1 MGSSGAATPEGKKTK
16 ITPKAVIYQKYGSRA
31 SYEVEEV
38 QEVLQNGCPGLCIP
52 QKGPCHYRCRL
63 NLPELSIL
71 SGTFRKKKDAEQAA
85 AEMAL
90 QKLGIHPLTHNPN
103 VHDAGEDLVSRV
115 AYLFSNEFLA
125 SQHPLSSHFRA
136 SLSREGDLC
145 GSVPVSVIAVYD
157 GKIGTLCKVID
168 PKVESN
174 PCLVISFVL
183 RAAATLPTLVTATEG
198 QLWIRRQNPYP
209 PEVIE
214 PLLVEQSSTL
224 GCVCVEALL
233 IPSSLN
239 EDVKPV
245 TLNVSSSMYYLDVIV
260 QKLGLLDASKILVS
274 RPIGKASSETRLYFV
289 ASDLQFVEPSS
300 DLNGKKPD
308 IFEGSMNTRASY
320 LAGQE
325 VYGGAILA
333 SIGYR
338 WKAKDLFHEDVF
350 LKLYYRILIY
360 KTPSGPYKLCR
371 ESTIAAELPV
381 VFTIKSNWRGTFPRE
396 ILCTFCRQHRLSEPV
411 FTISRYP
418 VKALS
423 DLSGSQKKLKV
434 TESTE
439 DTGHTN
445 ENADNHDD
453 DETVESVSHF
463 RCEVKVLSKLQDLLL
478 QCSPKE
484 FYRKETD
491 CIQNASLK
499 VLSWLSSYFQDFNMP
514 LEKLNS
520 LADELDIK
528 INPQHLFKEFKF
540 CSTMYLNQ
548 QRTIEANNCVD
559 GPQATGE
566 HEHSLLRI
574 EGPESGICPSN
585 GSLACIC
592 YSACLVT
599 EVGHTKELI
608 ESSHEFE
615 FEMGARAVNAHV
627 ETAVAQ
633 MSVGQSA
640 FFLVDLPSQELILAA
655 ANDSATALSLINS
668 NICGLEYCITLLK
681 ITEPLEDRMEQALF
695 SPPLSKQ
702 RVDYA
707 VEHIKK
713 SGATTLVDFG
723 CGSGSLL
730 ESLLDYP
737 TSLRKIVGV
746 DLSLKSL
753 SRAAK
758 VLHSKL
764 SKSLDADMPCK
775 GIQSATLYDGSIT
788 VFDSRMCGFD
798 IGTCLEVI
806 EHMEEDQ
813 ASLFGDL
820 VLSSFRPS
828 VLIVSTPN
836 YEYNVILQ
844 KSDLPN
850 HEEAPDG
857 KGQSESCRFR
867 NHDHKFEWTREQFGS
882 WARNLASRHNYS
894 VEFSG
899 VGGSADHEP
908 GFASQIALF
917 KRLPQLDEHLEDG
930 ESVHLYNVIW
940 EWSNCKTSKS
950 FD

>member
-1 MGSSGAATPEGKKTK
+1 MGTSGAAALEAKKTT

-38 QEVLQNGCPGLCIP
+38 HESVQNGCPGLYIP
-52 QKGPCHYRCRL
+52 QKGPCLYQCRL

-71 SGTFRKKKDAEQAA
+71 SGTFKKKKDAEQAA
-85 AEMAL
+85 AEMAI
-90 QKLGIHPLTHNPN
+90 QKLGIHPLVHSPN
-103 VHDAGEDLVSRV
+103 VHDAGEELVTRI

-125 SQHPLSSHFRA
+125 SQHPLSGHFKATLR
-136 SLSREGDLC
+136 REGDLYGC
-145 GSVPVSVIAVYD
+145 VPVSVIAVYD
-157 GKIGTLCKVID
+157 GKISNLCKLID
-168 PKVESN
+168 PKAESN

-183 RAAATLPTLVTATEG
+183 QAAATLPTLITATEG
-198 QLWIRRQNPYP
+198 QLWIRRENPYP
-209 PEVIE
+209 PEVME
-214 PLLVEQSSTL
+214 PLLVEQSCTL
-224 GCVCVEALL
+224 GSVCVQALL
-233 IPSSLN
+233 IPSSLH
-239 EDVKPV
+239 EDIKPV
-245 TLNVSSSMYYLDVIV
+245 TLDVSSSTYYLDVIA

-289 ASDLQFVEPSS
+289 GSDSLFVEPSS

-308 IFEGSMNTRASY
+308 IFEGSMNARASY

-333 SIGYR
+333 SIGYT
-338 WKAKDLFHEDVF
+338 WKSKDLFHEDVF
-350 LKLYYRILIY
+350 LKSYYRMLIY
-360 KTPSGPYKLCR
+360 KTPSGPYKLSR

-381 VFTIKSNWRGTFPRE
+381 VFTIKSNWRGSFPRE

-411 FTISRYP
+411 FNISRYP
-418 VKALS
+418 GKALS

-434 TESTE
+434 TELTE
-439 DTGHTN
+439 DPGPTS
-445 ENADNHDD
+445 ENAANHGD
-453 DETVESVSHF
+453 DETVESVSNF
-463 RCEVKVLSKLQDLLL
+463 RCEVKVLSKLQDLIL
-478 QCSPKE
+478 QCSPKDSC
-484 FYRKETD
+484 RKETD

-514 LEKLNS
+514 LEELNS
-520 LADELDIK
+520 LADALDIK
-528 INPQHLFKEFKF
+528 FNPSHLFKEFKF
-540 CSTMYLNQ
+540 CSTMYPNQ
-548 QRTIEANNCVD
+548 QRIIKANNCVD
-559 GPQATGE
+559 VPQATGE
-566 HEHSLLRI
+566 HENYLLRV

-592 YSACLVT
+592 YSACLVM
-599 EVGHTKELI
+599 EAGHTKELI
-608 ESSHEFE
+608 ESAHEFE
-615 FEMGARAVNAHV
+615 FEMGARAVNPHV

-640 FFLVDLPSQELILAA
+640 FLLVDLPSQELILAA
-655 ANDSATALSLINS
+655 ANDSARALSLINS
-668 NICGLEYCITLLK
+668 NICRLEYCITLLK
-681 ITEPLEDRMEQALF
+681 VTEPLEDRMEQALF

-702 RVDYA
+702 RVEYA

-713 SGATTLVDFG
+713 SDATTLVDFG

-758 VLHSKL
+758 
-764 SKSLDADMPCK
+764 
-775 GIQSATLYDGSIT
+775 
-788 VFDSRMCGFD
+788 
-798 IGTCLEVI
+798 VI

-844 KSDLPN
+844 KSDLPSQ
-850 HEEAPDG
+850 EEVPEG

-867 NHDHKFEWTREQFGS
+867 NHDHKFEWTREQFSS
-882 WARNLASRHNYS
+882 WARNLASRHDYS

-899 VGGSADHEP
+899 VGGSADREP

-917 KRLPQLDEHLEDG
+917 RRLPWRDECVRDE
-930 ESVHLYNVIW
+930 EPVHHYNIIW
-940 EWSNCKTSKS
+940 EWSNGKTSKS
-950 FD
+950 D

>member
-1 MGSSGAATPEGKKTK
+1 MGTSGDAAPEARKTT

-38 QEVLQNGCPGLCIP
+38 QESAQNGCPGLYIP
-52 QKGPCHYRCRL
+52 QKGPSLFRCRL
-63 NLPELSIL
+63 NLPELSIV
-71 SGTFRKKKDAEQAA
+71 SETFKKKKDAEQAA
-85 AEMAL
+85 AEMAI
-90 QKLGIHPLTHNPN
+90 QK
-103 VHDAGEDLVSRV
+103 
-115 AYLFSNEFLA
+115 FLA
-125 SQHPLSSHFRA
+125 SQHPLSCHFKA
-136 SLSREGDLC
+136 ALSREGDLY

-157 GKIGTLCKVID
+157 GKISSLCKLID

-183 RAAATLPTLVTATEG
+183 QAAATLPTLITATEG

-214 PLLVEQSSTL
+214 PLLLEQSCTL
-224 GCVCVEALL
+224 GCVCVQALL

-239 EDVKPV
+239 EDIKPV
-245 TLNVSSSMYYLDVIV
+245 TLNVSSSAYYLDVIA

-274 RPIGKASSETRLYFV
+274 RPIGKSSSETRLYFV

-300 DLNGKKPD
+300 ELNGKKPD
-308 IFEGSMNTRASY
+308 IFEGSMNARASY

-325 VYGGAILA
+325 VYGGAIMA
-333 SIGYR
+333 SIGYT
-338 WKAKDLFHEDVF
+338 WKSKDLFHEDVF
-350 LKLYYRILIY
+350 LKTYYRMLIY
-360 KTPSGPYKLCR
+360 KTPSGPYKLSR
-371 ESTIAAELPV
+371 ESTIATELPV
-381 VFTIKSNWRGTFPRE
+381 VFTIKSNWRGAFPRE

-434 TESTE
+434 TELTE
-439 DTGHTN
+439 GTGHAN
-445 ENADNHDD
+445 ENAANHGD
-453 DETVESVSHF
+453 DENLESMSKF
-463 RCEVKVLSKLQDLLL
+463 RCEVKVLSKLQDLIL
-478 QCSPKE
+478 QCSPKDSC
-484 FYRKETD
+484 RKETD

-520 LADELDIK
+520 LADALDVK
-528 INPQHLFKEFKF
+528 FNPQHLFKEFKF
-540 CSTMYLNQ
+540 CLAMYLNQ
-548 QRTIEANNCVD
+548 QRTIKANNCVD
-559 GPQATGE
+559 VPQAIGE
-566 HEHSLLRI
+566 HENYLLRI

-599 EVGHTKELI
+599 EVGDTKELI
-608 ESSHEFE
+608 ESAYEFE
-615 FEMGARAVNAHV
+615 FELGARAVNPHV

-655 ANDSATALSLINS
+655 ANDSARALSLINS
-668 NICGLEYCITLLK
+668 NICRLEYCITLLK
-681 ITEPLEDRMEQALF
+681 VSEPLEDRMEQALF

-702 RVDYA
+702 RVEYA

-713 SGATTLVDFG
+713 SDATTLVDFG

-758 VLHSKL
+758 
-764 SKSLDADMPCK
+764 
-775 GIQSATLYDGSIT
+775 
-788 VFDSRMCGFD
+788 
-798 IGTCLEVI
+798 VI

-844 KSDLPN
+844 KSDLPSQ
-850 HEEAPDG
+850 EEAQEG

-867 NHDHKFEWTREQFGS
+867 NHDHKFEWTREQFSS

-899 VGGSADHEP
+899 VGGSADCEP

-917 KRLPQLDEHLEDG
+917 KRLPWQEERIEDEEL
-930 ESVHLYNVIW
+930 VHPYNIIW
-940 EWSNCKTSKS
+940 EWSNSETSKS
-950 FD
+950 CD

>member
-1 MGSSGAATPEGKKTK
+1 MGTSGDAAPEARKTT

-38 QEVLQNGCPGLCIP
+38 QESAQNGCPGLYIP
-52 QKGPCHYRCRL
+52 QKGPSLFRCRL
-63 NLPELSIL
+63 NLPELSIV
-71 SGTFRKKKDAEQAA
+71 SETFKKKKDAEQAA
-85 AEMAL
+85 AEMAI
-90 QKLGIHPLTHNPN
+90 QKLGIQPSTHTPN
-103 VHDAGEDLVSRV
+103 VDDAGEDLVTRV

-125 SQHPLSSHFRA
+125 SQHPLSCHFKA
-136 SLSREGDLC
+136 ALSREGDLY

-157 GKIGTLCKVID
+157 GKISSLCKLID

-183 RAAATLPTLVTATEG
+183 QAAATLPTLITATKG

-214 PLLVEQSSTL
+214 PLLLEQSCTL
-224 GCVCVEALL
+224 GCVCVQALL

-239 EDVKPV
+239 EDIKPV
-245 TLNVSSSMYYLDVIV
+245 TLNVSSSAYYLDVIA

-274 RPIGKASSETRLYFV
+274 RPIGKSSSETRLYFV

-300 DLNGKKPD
+300 ELNGKKPD
-308 IFEGSMNTRASY
+308 IFEGSMNARASY

-325 VYGGAILA
+325 VYGGAIMA
-333 SIGYR
+333 SIGYT
-338 WKAKDLFHEDVF
+338 WKSKDLFHEDVF
-350 LKLYYRILIY
+350 LKTYYRMLIY
-360 KTPSGPYKLCR
+360 KTPSGPYKLSR

-381 VFTIKSNWRGTFPRE
+381 VFTIKSNWRGAFPRE

-434 TESTE
+434 TELTE
-439 DTGHTN
+439 GTGHAN
-445 ENADNHDD
+445 ENAANHGD
-453 DETVESVSHF
+453 DENLESMSKF
-463 RCEVKVLSKLQDLLL
+463 RCEVKVLSKLQDLIL

-484 FYRKETD
+484 SCRKETD

-520 LADELDIK
+520 LADALDVK
-528 INPQHLFKEFKF
+528 FNPQHLFREFKF
-540 CSTMYLNQ
+540 CLAMYLNQ
-548 QRTIEANNCVD
+548 QRTIKANNCVD
-559 GPQATGE
+559 VPQAIGE
-566 HEHSLLRI
+566 HENYLLRI

-585 GSLACIC
+585 GSLAGIC

-599 EVGHTKELI
+599 EVGDTKELI
-608 ESSHEFE
+608 ESAYEFE
-615 FEMGARAVNAHV
+615 FELGARAVNPHV

-655 ANDSATALSLINS
+655 ANDSARALSLINS
-668 NICGLEYCITLLK
+668 NICRLEYCITLLK
-681 ITEPLEDRMEQALF
+681 VSEPLEDRMEQALF

-702 RVDYA
+702 RVEYA

-713 SGATTLVDFG
+713 SDATTLVDFG

-764 SKSLDADMPCK
+764 SKSLDGDVPCR
-775 GIQSATLYDGSIT
+775 GIESATLYYGSII
-788 VFDSRMCGFD
+788 VFDSRMRGFD

-844 KSDLPN
+844 KSDLPSQ
-850 HEEAPDG
+850 EEAQEG

-867 NHDHKFEWTREQFGS
+867 NHDHKFEWTREQFSS

-899 VGGSADHEP
+899 VGGSADCEP

-917 KRLPQLDEHLEDG
+917 KRLPWQEERIEDEEL
-930 ESVHLYNVIW
+930 VHPYNIIW
-940 EWSNCKTSKS
+940 EWSNSETSKS
-950 FD
+950 CD